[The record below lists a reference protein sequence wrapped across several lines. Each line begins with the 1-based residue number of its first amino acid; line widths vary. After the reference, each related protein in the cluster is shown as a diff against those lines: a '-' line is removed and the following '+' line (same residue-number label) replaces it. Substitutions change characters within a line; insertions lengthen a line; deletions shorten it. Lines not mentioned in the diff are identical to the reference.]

1 MTSET
6 TPLTKRDATIEF
18 DVLAIGNALV
28 DVLAQEP
35 DSFLADHSLF
45 KGSMTL
51 IDALHAEALYDAM
64 GPGVEVS
71 GGSAANTT
79 VGISS
84 FGGRSAFIGRVKD
97 DQLGAVFAHD
107 IRAAGVHY
115 STPATKAGP
124 PSGRCLILVTPDA
137 QRTMGTFL
145 GSSSFLTPDDVDASL
160 VQRSAVTYLE
170 GYLWDEPDAKAAF
183 IYAANLAHEAGRR
196 VALSLSD
203 AFVVDRHRE
212 EFLDLVEG
220 HIDLLFANEVEIC
233 SLYETDD
240 FDVALQ
246 RVSGHCEVAALTRG
260 AKGAVIVSSD
270 AVHIIDA
277 AKATRVEDTTG
288 AGDLFAAGFLYGFT
302 HGYELAVCGHLGAL
316 AALEVIGHMGARPMV
331 SLAELAAPLL

>member
-1 MTSET
+1 MPPEATPMT
-6 TPLTKRDATIEF
+6 TKDPTIEF

-35 DSFLADHSLF
+35 DSFLDDHSLI

-97 DQLGAVFAHD
+97 DQLGTVFAHD

-115 STPATKAGP
+115 STPATKTGP

-145 GSSSFLTPDDVDASL
+145 GSSSFLTPDDVDPAL
-160 VQRSAVTYLE
+160 VQSSAVTYLE

-203 AFVVDRHRE
+203 AFVVDRHRS
-212 EFLDLVEG
+212 EFLDLVDG

-233 SLYETDD
+233 SLYETED

-260 AKGAVIVSSD
+260 EKGAVIVSSD
-270 AVHIIDA
+270 TVHIIDA

-302 HGYELAVCGHLGAL
+302 HGYELSVCGRLGAL

-331 SLAELAAPLL
+331 SLAELAVPLL

>member
-1 MTSET
+1 MTPEST
-6 TPLTKRDATIEF
+6 SLTEQDATIEF

-35 DSFLADHSLF
+35 DSFLVDHSLV

-97 DQLGAVFAHD
+97 DQLGEVFAHD

-115 STPATKAGP
+115 STPATKSGP

-160 VQRSAVTYLE
+160 VQRSAITYLE

-203 AFVVDRHRE
+203 AFVVDRHRG
-212 EFLDLVEG
+212 EFLDLVDG

-233 SLYETDD
+233 SLYQTDD
-240 FDVALQ
+240 FDEALQ

-260 AKGAVIVSSD
+260 EKGAVVVSSG
-270 AVHIIDA
+270 AVDIIDA
-277 AKATRVEDTTG
+277 APAERVEDTTG

-302 HGYELAVCGHLGAL
+302 HGYELSVCGQLGAL
-316 AALEVIGHMGARPMV
+316 AALEIIGHMGARPMV
-331 SLAELAAPLL
+331 SLAELASPLL

>member
-1 MTSET
+1 MTPEA
-6 TPLTKRDATIEF
+6 TPMTMRDATIDF

-35 DSFLADHSLF
+35 DSFLDDHSLV

-79 VGISS
+79 VGIAS

-97 DQLGAVFAHD
+97 DQLGTVFAHD

-115 STPATKAGP
+115 STPATKTGP

-203 AFVVDRHRE
+203 AFVVDRHRA
-212 EFLDLVEG
+212 EFLDLVDG

-233 SLYETDD
+233 SLYETED

-260 AKGAVIVSSD
+260 EKGAVIVSSD

-302 HGYELAVCGHLGAL
+302 HGYELSVCGHLGAL